1 MKRTFRYKARLTA
14 GQQQRADYQLMLL
27 RRLYNAALEQ
37 RIAAWRTH
45 QKTLTFYDQEREL
58 TGLRAAF
65 PEYAA
70 MDRKLEEST
79 LFSLHGAFR
88 GFFRRIK
95 AGEKPGFPRFK
106 GRHRFKSMTYRQTGW
121 KLEGNRLTLS
131 GIGTFKLF
139 LSRPYRGDIKTVT
152 LKQDACG
159 DWFVS
164 LSCDNVPARIPP
176 DTGKSIGIDLGLTS
190 LLTTSDGEHVENPR
204 HTEAYAR
211 RLRIAQR
218 SMSKKKRGSTRR
230 QKARQRVAKLHRKVE
245 RTRRDNHFKVA
256 VDLVR
261 RFDLIAAE
269 DLNTKGMAQ
278 GWLAKSIHDAAWGQF
293 IEILQCKAEEAGR
306 EVILVDP
313 RGTSQECS
321 GCGVRVPKKLH
332 VRIHCCDGCGLVLD
346 RDVNAARNILARSG
360 AIGERCR
367 SWGVVMTREHYG
379 NGDRQLPDQE
389 RTAKAATEDPHE

>member
-1 MKRTFRYKARLTA
+1 MRRTFRYKARLTA
-14 GQQQRADYQLMLL
+14 GQRGRADYQLMLL

-37 RIAAWRTH
+37 RVRAWRG
-45 QKTLTFYDQEREL
+45 QRKSLSLYDQINDL
-58 TGLRAAF
+58 TELRAAF

-70 MDRKLEEST
+70 INRSVEEST
-79 LFSLHGAFR
+79 LRTLDRAFH
-88 GFFRRIK
+88 GFFRRLR
-95 AGEKPGFPRFK
+95 AGLKPGFPRFK
-106 GRHRFKSMTYRQTGW
+106 GGRRFGSMTYQSTGW
-121 KLEGNRLTLS
+121 KLNSNHITLT
-131 GIGTFKLF
+131 GIGTIKLF
-139 LSRPYRGDIKTVT
+139 LSRPPSGDIKTVT
-152 LKQDACG
+152 LKRDSCG

-164 LSCDNVPARIPP
+164 LSCANVPARLLP
-176 DTGKSIGIDLGLTS
+176 DTGRSVGIDLGLTS

-204 HTEAYAR
+204 HTDTYAR

-218 SMSKKKRGSTRR
+218 SMSKKKLGSNRR
-230 QKARQRVAKLHRKVE
+230 AKARQRVAKLHRKIE
-245 RTRRDNHFKVA
+245 RTRRDNHFKIA

-293 IEILQCKAEEAGR
+293 IKILQVKAEEAGR
-306 EVILVDP
+306 EVVLVDP

-332 VRIHCCDGCGLVLD
+332 VRTHRCNGCGLVLD

-360 AIGERCR
+360 PSA
-367 SWGVVMTREHYG
+367 SDAVVEVS
-379 NGDRQLPDQE
+379 L
-389 RTAKAATEDPHE
+389 